1 VTSGGADEAPPSSV
15 RAAGGIVW
23 RGPFAPSRHL
33 EVVII
38 HRPAYDDWTFPK
50 GKVEPGETDEQAAVR
65 EIEEET
71 SLICEL
77 GPELG
82 STSYHDRYGRPK
94 VVRYWAMTPIGGDLA
109 PAHEVDGACWV
120 DPQEAR
126 RRMSYDRDRDVL
138 DSFVAVMA
146 PE

>member
-1 VTSGGADEAPPSSV
+1 VTSGQGRDASRSSV
-15 RAAGGIVW
+15 RAGGGIVW
-23 RGPFAPSRHL
+23 RQAVAPGRHL

-65 EIEEET
+65 EVEEET
-71 SLICEL
+71 SLTCEL

-82 STSYHDRYGRPK
+82 STSYEDRYGRPK
-94 VVRYWAMTPIGGDLA
+94 RVRYWAMTAIGGELA

-120 DPQEAR
+120 DPHEAR
-126 RRMSYDRDRDVL
+126 RRLSYDRDRDVL
-138 DSFVAVMA
+138 DSFVAARA